1 MDGPLEYVGIVRP
14 AGAAPRSNM
23 GTAAGQFDDDDD
35 DDEEVAA
42 SERANAMTVEVHRIL
57 RRQGIW
63 TPFFIPH
70 SLNYFT
76 ITYELSFCDTC

>member
-1 MDGPLEYVGIVRP
+1 MRP

-23 GTAAGQFDDDDD
+23 GTAAGQSDD

-42 SERANAMTVEVHRIL
+42 SERVNAMIIEVHRIL

-70 SLNYFT
+70 SLNQFT
-76 ITYELSFCDTC
+76 ITYELSFCHTY